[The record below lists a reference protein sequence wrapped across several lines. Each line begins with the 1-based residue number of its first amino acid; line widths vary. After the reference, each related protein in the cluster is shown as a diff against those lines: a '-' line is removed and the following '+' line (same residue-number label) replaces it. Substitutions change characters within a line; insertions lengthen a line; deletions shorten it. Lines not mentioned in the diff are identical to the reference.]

1 MEASISPS
9 HSFLDGKFSY
19 SKPALDAFLLPVRL
33 NVLETPVYPK
43 DFVPA
48 SALDARMRSN
58 LCEYTT

>member
-9 HSFLDGKFSY
+9 HSFLDDKFSY

-33 NVLETPVYPK
+33 NVLEPVYPK

-58 LCEYTT
+58 LCVYTT